1 MSDVNIFSALLGGI
15 LTFLAPCTFPLI
27 PAYIGFLAG
36 GVTADAQLRLRIMR
50 NALLFVLGFTLVF
63 MSFGL
68 LSGALG
74 KFLVLHRLF
83 LSQVGGA
90 MVIVLGL
97 LLLLRVPLPDLFGSS
112 LLPSWITPGRPTSA
126 FLLGLFFGLGWS
138 PCIGP
143 ILGSILFL
151 ASTSGSVV
159 IGASLLF
166 VYSIG
171 LAIPF
176 LLVALLYGT
185 AFTYVT
191 ALGKFL
197 PFIERAAGIFLIIL
211 GSLLVFGKFGLFT
224 VWLSVERLG
233 DWYGQLM
240 NFM

>member
-1 MSDVNIFSALLGGI
+1 MTDVNIFSALFGGI

-36 GVTADAQLRLRIMR
+36 GVTADAHLRLRIMR
-50 NALLFVLGFTLVF
+50 NALLFVIGFTLVF
-63 MSFGL
+63 MMFGL

-74 KFLVLHRLF
+74 TFLVLHRLL
-83 LSQVGGA
+83 LSQIGGV
-90 MVIVLGL
+90 MVVILGL
-97 LLLLRVPLPDLFGSS
+97 LLLLHVPLPTLFGSS

-143 ILGSILFL
+143 ILGSILLL
-151 ASTSGSVV
+151 ASTSGSVSL
-159 IGASLLF
+159 GASLLF

-171 LAIPF
+171 LTIPF

-185 AFTYVT
+185 TFTYVT

-197 PFIERAAGIFLIIL
+197 PHIERVAGVFLIAL
-211 GSLLVFGKFGLFT
+211 GTLLVLGKFGLFS
-224 VWLSVERLG
+224 VWFSVDRLG